1 MGESEKGIMSNH
13 NILKNLPESERPY
26 EKMISQGAEVL
37 SDSELLAIILRS
49 GTKKYTSIEL
59 ARNLLE
65 KGQKNLLN
73 LYDFSLE
80 ELINFDGIG
89 KVKAIQLKAV
99 AELSQRIS
107 RTTKVNKITLNN
119 PKSIADFYM
128 EQMRHLK
135 HEILLCSYFDAK
147 CNFLGDTT
155 ISQGSSNC
163 ASFSC
168 RDIFKAAFD
177 KSASQIILLHNHPSG
192 DPKPSKSDIHVTR
205 RVRENAEIL
214 SFCLA
219 DHIIIGDNQYFSF
232 RENKYI

>member
-1 MGESEKGIMSNH
+1 MSNH

-80 ELINFDGIG
+80 ELMNFDGIG

-107 RTTKVNKITLNN
+107 RTTKVNKIT
-119 PKSIADFYM
+119 
-128 EQMRHLK
+128 
-135 HEILLCSYFDAK
+135 
-147 CNFLGDTT
+147 
-155 ISQGSSNC
+155 
-163 ASFSC
+163 
-168 RDIFKAAFD
+168 
-177 KSASQIILLHNHPSG
+177 
-192 DPKPSKSDIHVTR
+192 
-205 RVRENAEIL
+205 
-214 SFCLA
+214 
-219 DHIIIGDNQYFSF
+219 
-232 RENKYI
+232 